1 MKMNAI
7 AIILFCTGI
16 SLIISAFVIRHIS
29 KQVLKLFE
37 TQDKYNEMIVKYLN
51 KIFDIINLN
60 DLKKP
65 KEEESEV

>member
-37 TQDKYNEMIVKYLN
+37 TQDKYNEMI
-51 KIFDIINLN
+51 
-60 DLKKP
+60 
-65 KEEESEV
+65 